1 MQTEILAAPFIIL
14 FIGSAIVCNQLAKAR
29 KLKASF
35 WTAMGLLF
43 GPLAIVFVLLSRG
56 DSK

>member
-1 MQTEILAAPFIIL
+1 MQSEILVAPFIIL

-29 KLKASF
+29 KLKTSF

-43 GPLAIVFVLLSRG
+43 GPLVIVFVLLARSEG
-56 DSK
+56 